1 MKTRLFLISLFMSLI
16 ALAQTPSTGLMSEYK
31 FTNGSLADD
40 INGDDFIKT
49 GTASTNVN
57 DRLETSNN
65 AINLNGDYLTRPNFT
80 YGNDVSFS
88 FWIKTGVNEADRK
101 TIIADKSTNEGFF
114 IYLENGKVGI
124 SGTHLLTPLGQAIQ
138 YHSFNFISNE
148 VVADNEWHHIVFTI
162 EFDEIRNVANALRG
176 YSFKVD
182 LYVDLVVESFVDTL
196 DNTNLYAVSN
206 TNNTG
211 VFTIS
216 NDRGNTLA
224 ATNRYFDAIDDIHF
238 YNRLL
243 SMAEIIAVGENDGFC
258 FAPELSAFQ
267 ITNTT
272 ETTFDISFV
281 DTGVFDVAYVLD
293 GDSFANATIT
303 NVTST
308 GGNVNTITGLSS
320 SSLYDIYVRKECSVN
335 YTSSWS
341 EPIQMITEGTIFVSA
356 QATGNNNGTS
366 WVNAY
371 TNLQEALGAI
381 DHDQEIWITQ
391 GTYTPHAS
399 DRLIRFSVTK
409 NGVKIYGGFNGTE
422 TQLSQRDFRV
432 NETVLSGDLAANDN
446 ASITFVNSSRND
458 NSYNVIS
465 VNASNFTLD
474 GITISG
480 GHANYTGLAA
490 YESGA
495 GLIKAEFKT
504 NLTIQNCKFKN
515 NVANTTAAGI
525 FAKYKANGSG
535 YLKINNTEFTN
546 NLARYGTSFYSYT
559 DGITDILDINVENCL
574 FTNNF
579 ATDNGSSLGYAG
591 SAGWVRA
598 YNTATVN
605 SLFTNNTYVNNKD
618 DGTAGGLTNAT
629 RGTLGISQTNG
640 TMTSNIQN
648 CIFWNNKS
656 RGTNTVA
663 KSISAITTVFPNVTV
678 GNSLDE
684 NNFSLVSNTNNII
697 SSDPL
702 FTNIATNDFTLQIG
716 SPVID
721 AGNNASI
728 TATED
733 LLGNQRIYNTIVDM
747 GVYEFGSSVLGISE
761 NNSLKIFS
769 IYPNPTRGNLNIDS
783 IESIEKVEVY
793 NYLGQKVLESTQ
805 TNINTAYLNSGMY
818 LLKVFTQNG
827 KVGVKRFIK
836 E

>member
-1 MKTRLFLISLFMSLI
+1 MKTRLFLMSLFISVI
-16 ALAQTPSTGLMSEYK
+16 VFAQAPSAGLMSEYK
-31 FTNGSLADD
+31 FTNGSLVDN
-40 INGDDFIKT
+40 INGDDFVKT
-49 GTASTNVN
+49 GTTATNVV
-57 DRLETSNN
+57 DRLGINNN

-88 FWIKTGVNEADRK
+88 FWIKSGVNEADRK
-101 TIIADKSTNEGFF
+101 TIIDDKSTNEGFY

-124 SGTHLLTPLGQAIQ
+124 NGTHLLTPFGQAIQ
-138 YHSFNFISNE
+138 YHSFDFVSNE
-148 VVADNEWHHIVFTI
+148 VVADNKWHHIVFTI
-162 EFDEIRNVANALRG
+162 EFDEIRNISNALRG
-176 YSFKVD
+176 YTFNVD
-182 LYVDLVVESFVDTL
+182 LYIDSVVESFVDTL

-211 VFTIS
+211 LVTVA
-216 NDRGNTLA
+216 NDRANSLLDA
-224 ATNRYFDAIDDIHF
+224 NRYFDEIDDIHF

-243 SMAEIIAVGENDGFC
+243 SIPEILAVAENDGFC
-258 FAPELSAFQ
+258 FPPELSAFQ
-267 ITNTT
+267 ITNIT

-308 GGNVNTITGLSS
+308 GGNINTITGLSS

-341 EPIQMITEGTIFVSA
+341 EPIQMITEGTIFVNA

-366 WVNAY
+366 WLNAY
-371 TNLQEALGAI
+371 TSLQDALIAV
-381 DHDQEIWITQ
+381 DHNQEIWMTQ

-399 DRLIRFSVTK
+399 DRLIKFLVTK
-409 NGVKIYGGFNGTE
+409 NGVKIYGGFSGTE

-446 ASITFVNSSRND
+446 ASITFSNSSRND
-458 NSYNVIS
+458 NSYNVIT

-474 GITISG
+474 GITVSG

-515 NVANTTAAGI
+515 NVANTAGAGV

-535 YLKINNTEFTN
+535 YLKINNTEFSN
-546 NLARYGTSFYSYT
+546 NVARYGTSFYSYT
-559 DGITDILDINVENCL
+559 DGITDVLNIDVENSL
-574 FTNNF
+574 FTNNL

-598 YNTATVN
+598 YNFATVN
-605 SLFTNNTYVNNKD
+605 SSFTNNTYANNKD

-640 TMTSNIQN
+640 TMTANVQN

-678 GNSLDE
+678 GYSLDE
-684 NNFSLVSNTNNII
+684 NNFSLVANTNNTI

-702 FTNIATNDFTLQIG
+702 FTNIAANDYTLLPN

-728 TATED
+728 SSTED

-747 GVYEFGSSVLGISE
+747 GVYEYGSSVLGISD
-761 NNSLKIFS
+761 NNTLKAFT
-769 IYPNPTRGNLNIDS
+769 IYPNPTKGDLLINSIDS
-783 IESIEKVEVY
+783 IEKIEVY
-793 NYLGQKVLESTQ
+793 NYIGQKVLVSTQ
-805 TNINTAYLNSGMY
+805 ANIDTVNLNNGMY
-818 LLKVFTQNG
+818 LLKVFTTTG
-827 KVGVKRFIK
+827 KVGIKRFIK
-836 E
+836 K